1 MSSAGHAPREYR
13 PGVGARGGRKAMLPE
28 QKDQIRAMLLRVRS
42 QMLAYLQAD
51 LASVTCCRR
60 CLLPYPEGE
69 YESYSYCPWCDL
81 SIQGREARIDESRK
95 IIGRQRYGN
104 DEIQCG
110 ECGGEYEQPTMF
122 PFKFCPHC
130 GAPFADED
138 ELLIELPFLV

>member
-1 MSSAGHAPREYR
+1 MNSAGQARQGNR
-13 PGVGARGGRKAMLPE
+13 LGAEPRGGRNAVLPE

-42 QMLAYLQAD
+42 QMLAYPRTD
-51 LASVTCCRR
+51 LASVRCCRR

-69 YESYSYCPWCDL
+69 YESYSYCPWCGL

-130 GAPFADED
+130 GAPFADVD